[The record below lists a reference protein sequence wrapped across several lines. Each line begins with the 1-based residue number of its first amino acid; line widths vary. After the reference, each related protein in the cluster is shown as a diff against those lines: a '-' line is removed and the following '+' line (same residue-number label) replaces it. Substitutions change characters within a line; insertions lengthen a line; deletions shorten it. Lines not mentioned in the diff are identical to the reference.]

1 MNSVQPT
8 VSGEKVT
15 DAKGAVL
22 TLTVNG
28 SKVTITDSEG
38 NVIINE
44 TGANKLA
51 NTAGA
56 TWNWKYEN
64 GAFVFLDDNTEEG
77 QTRYL
82 CSAKA
87 DDNKRFRAY
96 RGPFDEPDTYGNL
109 YYNQFTA
116 YKLDS
121 TSGGN
126 TDSGNT
132 GSGNTGSGNSGSTQK
147 PAAPVIDTGVKQ
159 PTAGSSFKFGM
170 YQENLKKYLYFNGKL
185 DKDKGYYLDSTE
197 NYAEAVN
204 VTVEATTGGYFLY
217 FMNGT
222 TKTYIEMFVTDNGYV
237 NMRLVETP
245 TTVYTWNAEHKTF
258 TAKLTV
264 KGAEA
269 DHFISTYK
277 EYATFS
283 GSDIKYISTSFAAH
297 LYANEPAPTA
307 DTSVIS
313 VAVAA
318 AVLSILGATA
328 LVMKKKEN

>member
-1 MNSVQPT
+1 M
-8 VSGEKVT
+8 
-15 DAKGAVL
+15 
-22 TLTVNG
+22 
-28 SKVTITDSEG
+28 
-38 NVIINE
+38 
-44 TGANKLA
+44 
-51 NTAGA
+51 
-56 TWNWKYEN
+56 
-64 GAFVFLDDNTEEG
+64 
-77 QTRYL
+77 
-82 CSAKA
+82 
-87 DDNKRFRAY
+87 
-96 RGPFDEPDTYGNL
+96 
-109 YYNQFTA
+109 
-116 YKLDS
+116 
-121 TSGGN
+121 
-126 TDSGNT
+126 
-132 GSGNTGSGNSGSTQK
+132 
-147 PAAPVIDTGVKQ
+147 KQ

-185 DKDKGYYLDSTE
+185 DSKGYYLDSTE

-222 TKTYIEMFVTDNGYV
+222 TKTYIEIFVTDNDYV